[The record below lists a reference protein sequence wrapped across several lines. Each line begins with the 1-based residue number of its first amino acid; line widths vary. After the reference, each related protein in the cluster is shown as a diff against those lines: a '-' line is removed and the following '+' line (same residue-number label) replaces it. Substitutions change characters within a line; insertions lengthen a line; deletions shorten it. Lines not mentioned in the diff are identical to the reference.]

1 MGVSPGPGA
10 GDTSRGHLPRGGPVG
25 GGAPLVA
32 RVSGLRQPR
41 LREHEA
47 GQARADVIGS
57 APRAPGQAGEG
68 GHRAG
73 RERGREGVAR
83 CRWPDKLEGWERV
96 LAAIHPKTFPKLTAR
111 AEETRTAVTAK
122 PPRSPAPCPLHE
134 LCPPPVQGPSTPRH
148 ARWAPDSRP
157 LCPDFQFSRD
167 PRPGANF
174 CRQPRRKPSPLSL
187 LLCLPPSLRRSAQ
200 IVRAV
205 TLVGGQ
211 GPRGRRD
218 YPGALPP
225 SAHPLPLHVR
235 RQRGTPRAR
244 CPRTRVGHEA
254 PHARARTHARPQ
266 AGEALATARRHQAG
280 TTAYLGMVEVQQ

>member
-1 MGVSPGPGA
+1 M
-10 GDTSRGHLPRGGPVG
+10 R

-32 RVSGLRQPR
+32 RVSGLRQPQ

-83 CRWPDKLEGWERV
+83 RRWPNKLEGWERV
-96 LAAIHPKTFPKLTAR
+96 SAAIHPKTFLKLTAR

-122 PPRSPAPCPLHE
+122 PPRSPAPCPLHD
-134 LCPPPVQGPSTPRH
+134 LCPPPVQGPSTPQ
-148 ARWAPDSRP
+148 ACP
-157 LCPDFQFSRD
+157 LGS
-167 PRPGANF
+167 G
-174 CRQPRRKPSPLSL
+174 
-187 LLCLPPSLRRSAQ
+187 LPPPLPGLPVLPGPATRSKLLPPAEAQAQPPQPPPLAPALRCSAQ

-254 PHARARTHARPQ
+254 LHARARTHARPQ

>member
-1 MGVSPGPGA
+1 MEISPDPGA
-10 GDTSRGHLPRGGPVG
+10 RDTSRGHLPRGGPVG

-83 CRWPDKLEGWERV
+83 CRWPNKPEGWERV
-96 LAAIHPKTFPKLTAR
+96 PAAIHPKTFPQTHCKGRGDPNGSDSKAPSVAR
-111 AEETRTAVTAK
+111 ALP
-122 PPRSPAPCPLHE
+122 PPRSLPSPGPRSEHPQACPLGSG
-134 LCPPPVQGPSTPRH
+134 LPPPLPGLPVLPGPATRSK
-148 ARWAPDSRP
+148 
-157 LCPDFQFSRD
+157 L
-167 PRPGANF
+167 
-174 CRQPRRKPSPLSL
+174 
-187 LLCLPPSLRRSAQ
+187 LPPAAAQAQPPQPPPLAPALRCSAQ

-266 AGEALATARRHQAG
+266 AGEALTTARRHQAG